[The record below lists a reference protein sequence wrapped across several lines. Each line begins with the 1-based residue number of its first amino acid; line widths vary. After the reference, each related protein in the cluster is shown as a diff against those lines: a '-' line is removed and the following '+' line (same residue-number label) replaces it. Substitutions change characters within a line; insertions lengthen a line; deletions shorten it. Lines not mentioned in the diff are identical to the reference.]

1 MRKNGLF
8 SLLIAFFIASQAFAQ
23 SIATGYTVGT
33 WSGFRTAAA
42 TFTFDDDAPSHIS
55 VVAPEFDSRGYNAT
69 FNVVV
74 NWMNQANQW
83 TAFQKLAAKG
93 HEIASHTVTHSENT
107 PSSELSSSKTTI
119 NQKITG
125 QDCNT
130 IAYPYCNVPSDAAA
144 LAANYIGGRIC
155 DGQVMGKTPSDYFR
169 ISAITTGSEAGFAS
183 ASNFTSSMQSAISKG
198 GWVVFLTHGI
208 TGETN
213 GNATYSPTPISA
225 ITGALDWAKEND
237 SKVWVATFRDAILY
251 AKERDA
257 LSLSE
262 KTVSSTSYQL
272 TASVNIS
279 STVVT
284 YDYPITVRRVMPASW
299 KNIAVATGGKD
310 IEVKTVTVGSTV
322 YAQFDVVPGKTYS
335 LEDRASEYTKEG
347 PAVAETTLLNLLEN
361 GEFDEGTSYW
371 DTQVGGDAK
380 CTLTATTTAGMSGA
394 NAIQLCPN
402 GNYGTE
408 NWHIQMYQNVELEGD
423 VEYTLSFSAKASTAR
438 KLYVMVQKIAADYDT
453 YLYKEYDLTTTAQ
466 NFEETLLTP
475 SDVALDSKVTFC
487 IGGSDGCVTIDN
499 VFFGTE
505 KSSNPGGGDE
515 GGDKPS
521 YSVDVT
527 GDISQYFVDKAYIG
541 PSCDVLPGE
550 EVTSGAYYTG
560 EYTNLFVKYLGKT
573 EAQVQA
579 KMKSVWDHFYTP
591 GGANTVYYEVG
602 SDMAYIYDTGNQDV
616 RTEGQSYGLMICVQ
630 MGDREKFDR
639 LWRWAKK
646 YMQYKAGDAR
656 EGLFAWQCE
665 TNGTIKGA
673 SSAPDGEMY
682 FLTAL
687 FFASHRWGNDG
698 DINYEEEAQYLAK
711 CLLNKKGR
719 GNGQVSPL
727 FNQSNYLVT
736 FGETSYDFSDPSYN
750 LPGFLELWAR
760 WVNTNTSFWEKTPKA
775 ARDLLY
781 NSAHKITGL
790 YPDYCNFD
798 GSGYYPNWAGYNTS
812 IYKYDAI
819 RCPMN
824 VGMDYHWFAADSR
837 QETMMYN
844 ILNFFKNDKYT
855 HAYFNVDGTGAD
867 GYYSEGQKGGNG
879 VGVFALTAGNEA
891 LAKENLQKLWDVT
904 PPSGQWRYYNG
915 MVYMLSMLHA
925 TGNFRIFKPTPEVVE
940 ENLTGP
946 APIEFDGV
954 EYSKDTTFKKL
965 VDCKIYDVTIT
976 IEESSSSF
984 NVIFEDY
991 DGTEL
996 KTEVVESGASATAPD
1011 EPTRIGYTFKEWD
1024 TDFSNVTED
1033 LTVKA
1038 VYEIN
1043 TYTVTFVDFD
1053 GTTIDEQTIEYGSD
1067 AVAPTE
1073 PTREGYD
1080 FDGWDVA
1087 FTSITKDLTVTATY
1101 TEKVAQTTLKYE
1113 AENATGSGTT
1123 TANSSAASGGKYVK
1137 MQSGDL
1143 TFNVNVEKAGV
1154 YDITVAYSLTEDYK
1168 AQNLVVNGVQAGTLA
1183 FDKSGSTN
1191 PTFATIVAA
1200 AALEAGANTIAITKS
1215 WGWVDIDYIE
1225 LSTHE
1230 SVRFN
1235 IDANPVVANP
1245 TSGAVE
1251 LYDFLKKNFG
1261 KKTISGVMTL
1271 DMPSNNSFKGQYDVS
1286 YIHDKSGK
1294 YTALVGFDFMQ
1305 SVGKGTDW
1313 ATNYTKT
1320 MIDITK
1326 ELWNEGGIPYYTWHW
1341 RDPTKNSSSF
1351 NTSEVSFSLKDAFT
1365 DASCTKWNTNSTLY
1379 KGIIADLDVVAK
1391 HLLDLQEAGVAV
1403 LWRPLHEASGKWF
1416 WWGAQGAQPYK
1427 QLYYL
1432 LFDKLTNEYGLHNLI
1447 WVWNTDGT
1455 DADWYPGDNYVD
1467 IAGRDFYYQAPNTYN
1482 HSSLVTEFEAVAKV
1496 VDGKKIVTLAECGA
1510 VPYPQN
1516 MEDDGAMWSWFMPWY
1531 DEGTTKYVS
1540 SNDHNKASDW
1550 DLIMNDERVITL
1562 EDMPG
1567 WGSVVETPKYTVT
1580 FVDYDGTVLDE
1591 QTIEEGESAV
1601 APEEPTREGY
1611 IFSAWE
1617 GSYEN
1622 VTKDVVITATYTAKD
1637 KADYTAL
1644 NKAIADVEALET
1656 VGYTA
1661 ATVKS
1666 LQDALAAAKAVDTDL
1681 FAEDQSIVDDATKAL
1696 TDAMSALAVQTFTV
1710 TFVDYDGSTIDEQT
1724 VEYAQSAIAP
1734 KNPVREGY
1742 TFSEWDVDFTN
1753 VSADI
1758 TVKATYTKNQEE
1770 TPSTEVTV
1778 LIDANKDNKAISPY
1792 LYAMNGMLN
1801 KEDDKVRA
1809 VEAGIRLTRENS
1821 GNNSTCYNW
1830 RLKLTTHPDWYNN
1843 VEAEDW
1849 DAKAQTLATDFPNIQ
1864 GMFGFQL
1871 LGYAATTREFNFP
1884 DWEYNKSQRWEGC
1897 SKNFCGNGSTKG
1909 DFKFTEGDVTLY
1921 SKPWPADSTVGILNH
1936 WSNDL
1941 KLDMSQFVYWDMDNE
1956 PEIWGGTH
1964 DAFVSYNQDMFER
1977 IMTNYFAVAKKV
1989 RQINPNIKLCGPVA
2003 ANEWSWYVPG
2013 NIQPTYNGKS
2023 YNWLEYFILRCAEEE
2038 KATGVKMIDVFDLHF
2053 YPNDTD
2059 HADILQTHRA
2069 LYDTEFDYPKA
2080 NGVKKVS
2087 GKWDNSITKEMV
2099 IPRCQEWIDKYFG
2112 EGYDVTFGVSEYG
2125 VSEVSSNSAMIYA
2138 LSYASMMGEGARNGM
2153 EFFIPWYWRTGMW
2166 ETVHMFGRYAKDVN
2180 VAASS
2185 SNEAMISAY
2194 TSVSSAKDSMTV
2206 IVVNRDPS
2214 NALTVNSTITN
2225 FDIEDGEYDVYVLSN
2240 LPDGTETFKSHT
2252 DNALV
2257 LQKAVVAD
2265 GVMSV
2270 TVPAYSISA
2279 VILAA
2284 PEKEEKEFTVTFVA
2298 DEQIIETQ
2306 TVTEGKSA
2314 KAPEEPVKT
2323 GYEFVEWDTDF
2334 TNVVEDLTVTAVF
2347 KIKTFTVTFV
2357 DYDGTTID
2365 EQTIDYGQSA
2375 IAPKDPIREGYVFSA
2390 WEGSYEN
2397 VTEDVVITATY
2408 TEKDKADYTALN
2420 KAIADAEAL
2429 ETVSFTTETI
2439 KALQD
2444 ALTAAKAVD
2453 TDLLAEDQTI
2463 VDAATKALTDAMANL
2478 SVQTFTVTFVDY
2490 DGSTI
2495 DEQTIDYG
2503 QSAIAPKD
2511 PAREGYTFSGWIGDF
2526 ESVTADVTIEASY
2539 TEKGKAD
2546 YTALNN
2552 AIVRAES
2559 VKTESYTSATVA
2571 VLLNA
2576 LTAAKAV
2583 DKNLLEEEQSVVD
2596 AATKALNDAMDALA
2610 VQVFTVTFVD
2620 YDGSTIDKQ
2629 TVEYGENAK
2638 APADPTREGFVFA
2651 GWDGSYETVTADAT
2665 ITATYTAK
2673 TKADY
2678 TALNNAIAEAEVIE
2692 TSGYTPATVSKL
2704 QSALNSAMSVD
2715 KNLYAEDQAV
2725 IDVATKALTNAINA
2739 LTVQTFTVTFVDFNG
2754 KTIDEQTVVYGESAI
2769 EPSKNPVREGYEF
2782 VGWIGSYENVT
2793 ADVTIQANYVE
2804 KPKANYAELDKA
2816 IASATGLK
2824 ESLYSSDSWKEVQS
2838 ALENAQSIDRKLL
2851 EESQTIVDAAALAL
2865 NNAMA
2870 DLVVVDRTVLA
2881 GTISKANLMA
2891 NNASEGYNRG
2901 QYPIGSKATLA
2912 EAIAKAN
2919 TVYEKV
2925 SVSQSEL
2932 DKANAEL
2939 LAAMEQ
2945 FKASII
2951 TADKSFLA
2959 MAISNATTAL
2969 AKADGNTGS
2978 GSGQYPLVAVTT
2990 LENEIASAQEIY
3002 KNATEQSIID
3012 TKTQVLNAAVQAFL
3026 SSVNPITVDF
3036 AELSTLVAEATEL
3049 LSTTS
3054 VGENSG
3060 QYGLLECMELSRA
3073 KQTAERMIS
3082 DNKVTQKEVNKQVII
3097 LQNAINAY
3105 RASQILA
3112 ADVVDAVSIQLYTK
3126 SHVVVVEN
3134 ANDAIAVYDI
3144 NGRLISLLDKES
3156 AGDYAEINIV
3166 KDGVYIV
3173 KVGTIAQQIMIQ

>member
-1 MRKNGLF
+1 MRKNR
-8 SLLIAFFIASQAFAQ
+8 LITFLVAIFVTSQVFAQ

-527 GDISQYFVDKAYIG
+527 GDISKYFVDKAYIG
-541 PSCDVLPGE
+541 PSCDVLDGE
-550 EVTSGAYYTG
+550 TMTNGAYYTG

-579 KMKSVWDHFYTP
+579 KMKSVWDHFYTV
-591 GGANTVYYEVG
+591 GGPNTVYYEAG
-602 SDMAYIYDTGNQDV
+602 KDENGKDMAYIYDTGNQDV

-646 YMQYKAGDAR
+646 YMQYKAGDVR

-665 TNGTIKGA
+665 TNGSIKGA

-711 CLLNKKGR
+711 CLLNKTGR

-727 FNQSNYLVT
+727 FNKSNYLVT

-760 WVNTNTSFWEKTPKA
+760 WINTNTDFWAKTPKA

-844 ILNFFKNDKYT
+844 ILNFFKSDGYS
-855 HAYFNVDGTGAD
+855 HAFFNVDGTGAD

-879 VGVFALTAGNEA
+879 VGVFALTPGNEA

-904 PPSGQWRYYNG
+904 PPTGQWRYYNG

-925 TGNFRIFKPTPEVVE
+925 TGNFRIFKPTPEVVVETLSGPSPVEFNGE
-940 ENLTGP
+940 EYT
-946 APIEFDGV
+946 
-954 EYSKDTTFKKL
+954 KDTTFKTL
-965 VDCKIYDVTIT
+965 IDCKIYDVTIT

-1011 EPTRIGYTFKEWD
+1011 EPTRTGYTFKEWD

-1230 SVRFN
+1230 SVKFN

-1305 SVGKGTDW
+1305 SVGKGTEW

-1341 RDPTKNSSSF
+1341 RDPTKATTSF
-1351 NTSEVSFSLKDAFT
+1351 NTSEASFKLSDAFT
-1365 DASCTKWNTNSTLY
+1365 DASCTKWNTNSTIY
-1379 KGIIADLDVVAK
+1379 KGIIADLDVIAK

-1416 WWGAQGAQPYK
+1416 WWGGSGAQPYK

-1447 WVWNTDGT
+1447 WVWNSDGT

-1482 HSSLVTEFEAVAKV
+1482 HSSLVTEFESVAKV

-1531 DEGTTKYVS
+1531 DEGSTKYVS
-1540 SNDHNKASDW
+1540 SDDHNKVSDW
-1550 DLIMNDERVITL
+1550 NLIMNDERVITL

-1567 WGSVVETPKYTVT
+1567 WGSLPVENTYTVT
-1580 FVDYDGTVLDE
+1580 FVDFDGTVLDE
-1591 QTIEEGESAV
+1591 QIIEEGSAAT
-1601 APEEPTREGY
+1601 APTEPTREGY
-1611 IFSAWE
+1611 VFAGWDKTFD
-1617 GSYEN
+1617 N
-1622 VTKDVVITATYTAKD
+1622 VIEDITITATYT
-1637 KADYTAL
+1637 
-1644 NKAIADVEALET
+1644 V
-1656 VGYTA
+1656 
-1661 ATVKS
+1661 
-1666 LQDALAAAKAVDTDL
+1666 
-1681 FAEDQSIVDDATKAL
+1681 QS
-1696 TDAMSALAVQTFTV
+1696 FTV
-1710 TFVDYDGSTIDEQT
+1710 TFVDYDGSTLETQT
-1724 VEYAQSAIAP
+1724 VEYGKDAVAP
-1734 KNPVREGY
+1734 KDPTREGY
-1742 TFSEWDVDFTN
+1742 T
-1753 VSADI
+1753 
-1758 TVKATYTKNQEE
+1758 
-1770 TPSTEVTV
+1770 
-1778 LIDANKDNKAISPY
+1778 
-1792 LYAMNGMLN
+1792 
-1801 KEDDKVRA
+1801 
-1809 VEAGIRLTRENS
+1809 
-1821 GNNSTCYNW
+1821 
-1830 RLKLTTHPDWYNN
+1830 
-1843 VEAEDW
+1843 
-1849 DAKAQTLATDFPNIQ
+1849 
-1864 GMFGFQL
+1864 
-1871 LGYAATTREFNFP
+1871 
-1884 DWEYNKSQRWEGC
+1884 
-1897 SKNFCGNGSTKG
+1897 
-1909 DFKFTEGDVTLY
+1909 
-1921 SKPWPADSTVGILNH
+1921 
-1936 WSNDL
+1936 
-1941 KLDMSQFVYWDMDNE
+1941 
-1956 PEIWGGTH
+1956 
-1964 DAFVSYNQDMFER
+1964 
-1977 IMTNYFAVAKKV
+1977 
-1989 RQINPNIKLCGPVA
+1989 
-2003 ANEWSWYVPG
+2003 
-2013 NIQPTYNGKS
+2013 
-2023 YNWLEYFILRCAEEE
+2023 
-2038 KATGVKMIDVFDLHF
+2038 
-2053 YPNDTD
+2053 
-2059 HADILQTHRA
+2059 
-2069 LYDTEFDYPKA
+2069 
-2080 NGVKKVS
+2080 
-2087 GKWDNSITKEMV
+2087 
-2099 IPRCQEWIDKYFG
+2099 
-2112 EGYDVTFGVSEYG
+2112 
-2125 VSEVSSNSAMIYA
+2125 
-2138 LSYASMMGEGARNGM
+2138 
-2153 EFFIPWYWRTGMW
+2153 
-2166 ETVHMFGRYAKDVN
+2166 
-2180 VAASS
+2180 
-2185 SNEAMISAY
+2185 
-2194 TSVSSAKDSMTV
+2194 
-2206 IVVNRDPS
+2206 
-2214 NALTVNSTITN
+2214 
-2225 FDIEDGEYDVYVLSN
+2225 
-2240 LPDGTETFKSHT
+2240 
-2252 DNALV
+2252 
-2257 LQKAVVAD
+2257 
-2265 GVMSV
+2265 
-2270 TVPAYSISA
+2270 
-2279 VILAA
+2279 
-2284 PEKEEKEFTVTFVA
+2284 
-2298 DEQIIETQ
+2298 
-2306 TVTEGKSA
+2306 
-2314 KAPEEPVKT
+2314 
-2323 GYEFVEWDTDF
+2323 
-2334 TNVVEDLTVTAVF
+2334 
-2347 KIKTFTVTFV
+2347 
-2357 DYDGTTID
+2357 
-2365 EQTIDYGQSA
+2365 
-2375 IAPKDPIREGYVFSA
+2375 FSA

-2397 VTEDVVITATY
+2397 VIEDVTITATY
-2408 TEKDKADYTALN
+2408 VAKGKADYSALN

-2429 ETVSFTTETI
+2429 DLDEYTVTTI

-2453 TDLLAEDQTI
+2453 ADLFVEDQAI
-2463 VDAATKALTDAMANL
+2463 VDAATKALTDAIGAL
-2478 SVQTFTVTFVDY
+2478 AVQSFTVTFVDY

-2495 DEQTIDYG
+2495 ETQTVEYG
-2503 QSAIAPKD
+2503 KDAVAPKD
-2511 PAREGYTFSGWIGDF
+2511 PTREGYTFSAWEGSY
-2526 ESVTADVTIEASY
+2526 ENVTADVTITATY
-2539 TEKGKAD
+2539 VAKDKAD
-2546 YTALNN
+2546 YSALNK
-2552 AIVRAES
+2552 AIADAEAIN
-2559 VKTESYTSATVA
+2559 TTGYTATTTKA
-2571 VLLNA
+2571 LQDA

-2583 DKNLLEEEQSVVD
+2583 DSDLLAEDQAIVD
-2596 AATKALNDAMDALA
+2596 AATKALTDAIGALA
-2610 VQVFTVTFVD
+2610 VQSFTVTFVD
-2620 YDGSTIDKQ
+2620 YDGSTLGTQ
-2629 TVEYGENAK
+2629 TVEYGKDAV
-2638 APADPTREGFVFA
+2638 APKSPTREGYTFSA
-2651 GWDGSYETVTADAT
+2651 WEGSYENVIANVT
-2665 ITATYTAK
+2665 ITAVYTEK
-2673 TKADY
+2673 GKADY
-2678 TALNNAIAEAEVIE
+2678 
-2692 TSGYTPATVSKL
+2692 
-2704 QSALNSAMSVD
+2704 SALNKAIADAEALNTTGYTAATTKALQDALTAAKSVD
-2715 KNLYAEDQAV
+2715 KNLLAEDQQIVDNAVKALQDALNGLVKQSFTVTFIVDGKTVDSQVVEYGQSAKAPVEPTKLGYIFDSWDASFSNV
-2725 IDVATKALTNAINA
+2725 IDNISVNAVFV
-2739 LTVQTFTVTFVDFNG
+2739 VQTFTVTFTDFNG
-2754 KTIDEQTVVYGESAI
+2754 KTIDEQTVEYGGTAV
-2769 EPSKNPVREGYEF
+2769 EPTIPKREGYDF
-2782 VGWIGSYENVT
+2782 VGWIGSFENVT
-2793 ADVTIQANYVE
+2793 ANVTITASY
-2804 KPKANYAELDKA
+2804 KAKAKANYTELDAA
-2816 IASATGLK
+2816 IASTDKLK
-2824 ESLYSSDSWKEVQS
+2824 QSLYSSESWSQLQK
-2838 ALENAQSIDRKLL
+2838 ALEKAQSVDRDLL
-2851 EESQTIVDAAALAL
+2851 EADQTIVDNAAQML
-2865 NNAMA
+2865 NNAIS
-2870 DLVVVDRTVLA
+2870 DLEVVDRTKLA
-2881 GTISKANLMA
+2881 SSISKANSLAA
-2891 NNASEGYNRG
+2891 NAVEGYNRG
-2901 QYPIGSKATLA
+2901 QYPVGAKTTLA
-2912 EAIAKAN
+2912 DAIAKAN

-2932 DKANAEL
+2932 DKANEEL
-2939 LAAMEQ
+2939 IAAMEQ
-2945 FKASII
+2945 FKASVI
-2951 TADKSFLA
+2951 TADKTFLA
-2959 MAISNATTAL
+2959 MAINNATAAL
-2969 AKADGNTGS
+2969 TKAEGNTGS
-2978 GSGQYPLVAVTT
+2978 GSGQYPALAVTT
-2990 LENEIASAQEIY
+2990 LENELASAQEIY

-3036 AELSTLVAEATEL
+3036 AELSTLIAEATEL

-3054 VGENSG
+3054 VGENGG
-3060 QYGLLECMELSRA
+3060 QYGLLECMELSRS
-3073 KQTAERMIS
+3073 KQTAERMLS
-3082 DNKVTQKEVNKQVII
+3082 DSKVTQKDVDKQVVL
-3097 LQNAINAY
+3097 LQKAIDAY
-3105 RASQILA
+3105 RASQVLA
-3112 ADVVDAVSIQLYTK
+3112 ADVIDATTVQIYTK
-3126 SHVVVVEN
+3126 SHIVVVEN
-3134 ANDAIAVYDI
+3134 ANNAIAVYDI
-3144 NGRLISLLDKES
+3144 KGRLVSLLDKES
-3156 AGDYAEINIV
+3156 ANDSAEIYIAKN
-3166 KDGVYIV
+3166 GVYIV
-3173 KVGTIAQQIMIQ
+3173 KIGSIAQQIVIQ